1 MIVNKKRR
9 FAIVV
14 CTILVV
20 LSFALSLSASAY
32 SVDPADGWFK
42 LDLTNASYLT
52 GTNTVG
58 TPYLRFKNV
67 FTPNIVTPQSTTELY
82 EVVLMSKYSEW
93 NEVDG
98 TGGPLYYTYAPVTVS
113 SYMKLPEH
121 SEDAPVMYF
130 PSAVVV
136 PTAEAQNAGV
146 SSDMYEYNF
155 KFNGGIY
162 AHCRFAISVSTDGK
176 DLTML
181 YNPAFFSTAEAFLGA
196 YNNQTNFGKFQ
207 DNEMAIILLHAK
219 NPGLDLDYNDGYNKG
234 YSDGYNVGFD
244 TGSDSV
250 NTPIGIL
257 FGGVNSVLSVKLFG
271 DVTLGLIVYAALG
284 LGALFVVMKMFS
296 K

>member
-1 MIVNKKRR
+1 MTVNKKKR
-9 FAIVV
+9 FVLVV
-14 CTILVV
+14 CTTLVV

-32 SVDPADGWFK
+32 SVDSADGWFK
-42 LDLTNASYLT
+42 LDLTNAQYAT
-52 GTNTVG
+52 ATNTVG
-58 TPYLRFKNV
+58 TPYLRFTNV
-67 FTPNIVTPQSTTELY
+67 FVPHIATPENTTELL
-82 EVVLMSKYSEW
+82 EIVLMSKYSEW
-93 NEVDG
+93 NEVEE

-121 SEDAPVMYF
+121 SADVPVMYF

-136 PTAEAQNAGV
+136 PTAEAENAGV

-155 KFNGGIY
+155 KFNGTY
-162 AHCRFAISVSTDGK
+162 MHCRFAISVSNDGK

-181 YNPAFFSTAEAFLGA
+181 YNPSFYPTAEAFLGA
-196 YNNQTNFGKFQ
+196 YNNQTDFGGFH
-207 DNEMAIILLHAK
+207 DSDTGIILIHVK
-219 NPGLDLDYNDGYNKG
+219 NPALDLDYNDGYNAG
-234 YSDGYNVGFD
+234 YSSGYNVGFD
-244 TGSDSV
+244 AGTDSA

-271 DVTLGLIVYAALG
+271 DVTLGLIVYSALG

>member
-1 MIVNKKRR
+1 MNKKRR
-9 FAIVV
+9 FVLVV
-14 CTILVV
+14 CTTLVV

-67 FTPNIVTPQSTTELY
+67 FAPHIVTPQSTTELY
-82 EVVLMSKYSEW
+82 EVVLMSKYQKW
-93 NEVDG
+93 NEVED
-98 TGGPLYYTYAPVTVS
+98 TGEPLYYTYAPVTLS
-113 SYMKLPEH
+113 SYMKYPEH
-121 SEDAPVMYF
+121 DADTPVVYF
-130 PSAVVV
+130 PSAVVI
-136 PTAEAQNAGV
+136 PTAEAESAGV

-155 KFNGGIY
+155 HFNNIFR
-162 AHCRFAISVSTDGK
+162 HCRFAISVSTDGK

-181 YNPAFFSTAEAFLGA
+181 YNPAFFSTAEGFLGA
-196 YNNQTNFGKFQ
+196 YNNQTRFGKFQ

-219 NPGLDLDYNDGYNKG
+219 NPALDLDYNDGYNAG
-234 YSDGYNVGFD
+234 YSSGYNVGFD
-244 TGSDSV
+244 AGSDSV

>member
-1 MIVNKKRR
+1 MNKKKR
-9 FAIVV
+9 FVLVV
-14 CTILVV
+14 FCTLVV

-52 GTNTVG
+52 GTNTAG
-58 TPYLRFKNV
+58 TPYLRFTNV
-67 FTPNIVTPQSTTELY
+67 FTPHIVTPQSTTELY
-82 EVVLMSKYSEW
+82 EVVLMSKYQQW
-93 NEVDG
+93 NTDNN
-98 TGGPLYYTYAPVTVS
+98 TGEPLYYTYAPVTVS
-113 SYMKLPEH
+113 SYMQLPI
-121 SEDAPVMYF
+121 YTGQGNLIQF

-136 PTAEAQNAGV
+136 PTAEAESAGV
-146 SSDMYEYNF
+146 ESSFYEYNF
-155 KFNGGIY
+155 KFIGPY
-162 AHCRFAISVSTDGK
+162 EHCRFAISVSTDGK
-176 DLTML
+176 DLTIL
-181 YNPAFFSTAEAFLGA
+181 YNPAFFPTAEGFLGA

-219 NPGLDLDYNDGYNKG
+219 NPSLDLDYNDGYNSGYDKG
-234 YSDGYNVGFD
+234 YNAGFD
-244 TGSDSV
+244 AGSDSV